1 MADDSND
8 GVIKL
13 ENRNVCPAKVIG
25 PVETYQWPSFV
36 LRKAKWIPDEEA
48 DCCFICRERFNQ
60 VRRRHH
66 CRQCGKIVCKTCSKN
81 KIFLP
86 QLGLE
91 KQEKVCSNCFPV
103 ADLVAKARSS
113 SIEGVMQGL
122 HSLSMHQ
129 TLHNTLIQ
137 SGAVKAISHIL
148 EKSSKHGNISAD
160 GISAIHIFCKTPG
173 LITKVLQD
181 GALLPVLNLCH
192 SGGAVS
198 LVAMKTLCIIAKDKE
213 THSIIVDSQ
222 RVQALPQ
229 IFLFLNSSEPQK
241 DMACG
246 QNINSLLK
254 GSTWQQEV
262 LTMATALVANLA
274 VCSSDTMQYLPEIIR
289 KGLMSEHTQTKQQT
303 MRAISFLLAYMP
315 EQTTEH
321 LLREG
326 AGAYLIGISCFEKFF
341 KMMNEFFSKTCP
353 EIGDISAF

>member
-1 MADDSND
+1 
-8 GVIKL
+8 
-13 ENRNVCPAKVIG
+13 
-25 PVETYQWPSFV
+25 
-36 LRKAKWIPDEEA
+36 
-48 DCCFICRERFNQ
+48 
-60 VRRRHH
+60 
-66 CRQCGKIVCKTCSKN
+66 
-81 KIFLP
+81 
-86 QLGLE
+86 
-91 KQEKVCSNCFPV
+91 
-103 ADLVAKARSS
+103 
-113 SIEGVMQGL
+113 
-122 HSLSMHQ
+122 
-129 TLHNTLIQ
+129 
-137 SGAVKAISHIL
+137 IL
-148 EKSSKHGNISAD
+148 EKSSKYGNISAD

-192 SGGAVS
+192 AGGAVS

-229 IFLFLNSSEPQK
+229 IFLFLNSTEPQMQSAAVKILTFISASNNWCRHQLIQK

-254 GSTWQQEV
+254 GSAWQQEV
-262 LTMATALVANLA
+262 LTMATSLVANLA
-274 VCSSDTMQYLPEIIR
+274 VCSSDTVCLSNLQKTLCSLLHRDDLDTETLLNIQRGIANFSKFKLNTPTLMQYLPEIIR
-289 KGLMSEHTQTKQQT
+289 KGLMSEHTQIKQQT

-341 KMMNEFFSKTCP
+341 KMMSEFFSKTCP
-353 EIGDISAF
+353 EIGDISMF